1 MTRSCHLSQSHVTCH
16 PKKLVRLLAIT
27 CEIVRDIKILNNTA
41 HIARLSMEYPNI
53 IQYIFN
59 ERKLV
64 LWLAHVRPS
73 VRPSPQ
79 KTCEIVTN
87 YYDFSMNV
95 RDIKILNNTTKYCLI
110 FHRIAQYRPVLFH
123 IVQYSSILSNN
134 VQYFPI
140 LFNIVHVAILALSC
154 PSCYIVMTIKHC
166 LILSSISL
174 HSPVLTNIGKWCPL
188 YMFFA
193 LDL

>member
-1 MTRSCHLSQSHVTCH
+1 M
-16 PKKLVRLLAIT
+16 RLLGT
-27 CEIVRDIKILNNTA
+27 LK
-41 HIARLSMEYPNI
+41 YWI
-53 IQYIFN
+53 IQPILPDYPWNIPISSSIFLTS
-59 ERKLV
+59 ESSFYDSLM
-64 LWLAHVRPS
+64 S